1 MNFKNRLLIFLLACL
16 FIPFSVFAYSNQVI
30 LGGDNIGIQINS
42 KGVMIVGFYKVNGNY
57 IGSDAGLEIG
67 DVIIT
72 INDNSITNVEELVDN
87 LDKSNKEININI
99 GIIRNNKPKDIP
111 LKLIKDDNNIYKTGI
126 YVKDQISGIGTLTYL
141 DPKTKTFGALGHE
154 IIEKSSGKR
163 LDILKGKIFKSE
175 ITNIER
181 GSNGTPGEKT
191 AVLHNEEILGNITKN
206 TNKGIF
212 GKYNDILE
220 NELIEVASKN
230 EITLGKAWIRTVING
245 TKIDSFTINILKINY
260 NNDVKNILFE
270 ITDQNLIKQTGGVI
284 QGMSGSPIIQNEKLI
299 GAVTHVIVNDAVK
312 GYGIFIETML
322 EEGEN

>member
-141 DPKTKTFGALGHE
+141 DPKTKIFGALGHE